1 MPWLRKG
8 PPPRQT
14 ALAMIG
20 AKPGQTVLV
29 MGSADTELAAEVAKV
44 TGLNGRTVV
53 ADQGA
58 DARRR
63 VEAAAAAV
71 GTLIEFE
78 DAAAGALPFEPDV
91 FDVVAIVVDWVALGE
106 ADRHRTAAE
115 ACRVARPGGR
125 VLILIRAPRSRL
137 LGRVRTPVVPA
148 GAADHA
154 CAWLT
159 AAGSNAVRL
168 LAEADG
174 VAYVEGVKPRPSAT

>member
-8 PPPRQT
+8 PPPHQT

-20 AKPGQTVLV
+20 AKAGQTVLV
-29 MGSADTELAAEVAKV
+29 MGSADAGLAAEVAKV

-53 ADQGA
+53 ADRGA
-58 DARRR
+58 DAGRR

-78 DAAAGALPFEPDV
+78 DTGVDTVPFEPDV
-91 FDVVAIVVDWVALGE
+91 FDVVAIVVDWVALDE

-125 VLILIRAPRSRL
+125 VLMLIRAPRSGL
-137 LGRVRTPVVPA
+137 LGRMRTPVVPA
-148 GAADHA
+148 GAADDA
-154 CAWLT
+154 CERLT
-159 AAGSNAVRL
+159 AAGSKAVRL

-174 VAYVEGVKPRPSAT
+174 VAYVEGVKPRPTAT